1 MRFKKGSRV
10 EVMKNF
16 DMPIAW
22 HEAEILTDNR
32 HTYSVV
38 YVHQPDTI
46 SESEVER
53 VSGKYVRPCP
63 PSTQGKATWEV
74 GDIVEVFEDFSWKIA
89 SILKVL
95 QGDCY
100 FVRLLGT
107 SIEFT
112 VHKLNVRDRW
122 LWQDDKW
129 ILMGKVRVYVCSF
142 LFVFHCIYILSDTSF
157 H

>member
-1 MRFKKGSRV
+1 MRFREGSRV
-10 EVMKNF
+10 EVMKNIK
-16 DMPIAW
+16 MPIAW

-32 HTYSVV
+32 HTYSVM
-38 YVHQPDTI
+38 YVHHLDTI

-63 PSTQGKATWEV
+63 PCTQGKATWEV

-95 QGDCY
+95 PGDRY

-107 SIEFT
+107 STELT
-112 VHKLNVRDRW
+112 VHKLNVRERW
-122 LWQDDKW
+122 VWQDDKW

-142 LFVFHCIYILSDTSF
+142 LFMFE
-157 H
+157 